1 MWRHPSLVGEPS
13 PACLLETRRSK
24 EARIQRPPSLPPRSP
39 ETSIPS
45 GRKMDDLGSTSGA
58 PPPLWLELA
67 SVISRR
73 PSGWVPGRASCFQ
86 PHEITWLLATRGQN
100 QHLVSENREYFRT
113 RELEPKLSRAVE
125 TTEAPGCWRT
135 KQVSKH
141 RLLAEPGVLSS
152 PPKFN
157 VLYSQ

>member
-1 MWRHPSLVGEPS
+1 MGM
-13 PACLLETRRSK
+13 TRSMCS
-24 EARIQRPPSLPPRSP
+24 ARSP

-73 PSGWVPGRASCFQ
+73 PSGRVPGRASCFQ

-100 QHLVSENREYFRT
+100 QHLVSALQWRPQRHQGAGEQSKYRSTGSLQNQACSHLHPSLTCTVSNTPPFYAEILPRT
-113 RELEPKLSRAVE
+113 TLTLNLP
-125 TTEAPGCWRT
+125 
-135 KQVSKH
+135 H
-141 RLLAEPGVLSS
+141 
-152 PPKFN
+152 N
-157 VLYSQ
+157 